1 MTIACTVLGLIR
13 IFVTDPEQT
22 NNFGFGRIQIRKTST
37 IPNIPVPKHTGNFSR
52 KKCSPTVFLVAKI
65 VNISSNSLT

>member
-13 IFVTDPEQT
+13 IFVKDPELT

-37 IPNIPVPKHTGNFSR
+37 IPNIPVTSQERNAVQQFFWLLKM
-52 KKCSPTVFLVAKI
+52 
-65 VNISSNSLT
+65 

>member
-37 IPNIPVPKHTGNFSR
+37 IPNIPVTSQERNAVQQFFWLLKL
-52 KKCSPTVFLVAKI
+52 K
-65 VNISSNSLT
+65 NISSNS

>member
-13 IFVTDPEQT
+13 IFVTDPELT

-37 IPNIPVPKHTGNFSR
+37 IPNIPVTSQERNAVQQFFWLLK
-52 KKCSPTVFLVAKI
+52 L
-65 VNISSNSLT
+65 

>member
-13 IFVTDPEQT
+13 IFVTDPELT

-37 IPNIPVPKHTGNFSR
+37 IPNIPVTSQERNAVQQFFWLLKL
-52 KKCSPTVFLVAKI
+52 K
-65 VNISSNSLT
+65 NISSNS

>member
-13 IFVTDPEQT
+13 IFVTDPELT

-37 IPNIPVPKHTGNFSR
+37 IPNIPVTSQERNAVQQFFG
-52 KKCSPTVFLVAKI
+52 C
-65 VNISSNSLT
+65 

>member
-13 IFVTDPEQT
+13 IFVTDPELT

-37 IPNIPVPKHTGNFSR
+37 IQNIPVSTQERNAVQQFFWLLKM
-52 KKCSPTVFLVAKI
+52 
-65 VNISSNSLT
+65 

>member
-13 IFVTDPEQT
+13 IFVTDPELT

-37 IPNIPVPKHTGNFSR
+37 IPNIPVTSQERNAVQQF
-52 KKCSPTVFLVAKI
+52 FLVAKN